1 LDPGPRIGESVPLHV
16 GELDDR
22 SVEGAGALMARE
34 HSAAKKVLRE
44 LPEAYLSLE
53 VCVAGLKR
61 LRDSG
66 HRGLV
71 ATDRGRVLAVAAA
84 TVRQL
89 PVIGRYAK
97 LPAEGLAVDPD
108 LADPTAVLSVLW
120 GELAQPLVADGVS
133 DYYLVH
139 PALPRLHEALS
150 NIGFG
155 RDGCYA
161 VRRVAASGST
171 TTRSTAGPSGP
182 AGSARAGDAGIA
194 AVRVRR
200 AGDEDLPT
208 VARLALV
215 ELHHRGTPPMFAPPD
230 TSSLDEVI
238 AVHGRLREAGAVH
251 LLAHLDG
258 HDVGLLTVELTS
270 PAPRLCPE
278 GQPFIGPTGTLPEA
292 RRRGV
297 GQALL
302 AAALDWAQAHG
313 YQWISVDF
321 DTGNPLSR
329 PFWSGAGFHPTGY
342 GLARHLHR

>member
-1 LDPGPRIGESVPLHV
+1 VPLNV

-22 SVEGAGALMARE
+22 WIEGAGALMARE
-34 HSAAKKVLRE
+34 HAAARKVSRQ
-44 LPEAYLSLE
+44 LPEAYLSVE
-53 VCVAGLKR
+53 VCAAALQR

-66 HRGLV
+66 HRGVV
-71 ATDRGRVLAVAAA
+71 ATDRDRVLAVAAA
-84 TVRQL
+84 TVRQV
-89 PVIGRYAK
+89 PVFGRYAK
-97 LPAEGLAVDPD
+97 LPAEGLAVDPG

-133 DYYLVH
+133 DYYVVS

-161 VRRVAASGST
+161 VRRVAAGRS
-171 TTRSTAGPSGP
+171 STARRGGP
-182 AGSARAGDAGIA
+182 AGSVRAGGAGTGE
-194 AVRVRR
+194 VTVRR
-200 AGDEDLPT
+200 AGHEDLST

-238 AVHGRLREAGAVH
+238 AVHGALREAGAVH
-251 LLAHLDG
+251 LLAHLDRD
-258 HDVGLLTVELTS
+258 DVGLLTVEPTS

-278 GQPFIGPTGTLPEA
+278 GQPFIGATATLPQV

-297 GQALL
+297 GRALV
-302 AAALDWAQAHG
+302 AAALDWARSHG
-313 YQWISVDF
+313 YRWISVDF
-321 DTGNPLSR
+321 ATGNPLSR
-329 PFWSGAGFHPTGY
+329 PLWLGAGFRPTGY
-342 GLARHLHR
+342 GLARHLHG